1 MSKKPPLPVEQ
12 AVAEFIAQC
21 EREVARELLRQKAA
35 VARELLRQKTA
46 RRRRAAAFGFYG
58 LPREP
63 RRPYSGREAL

>member
-35 VARELLRQKTA
+35 

-63 RRPYSGREAL
+63 RRPIGGREVL